1 MIASIETRDKNI
13 TRTLQGFFEKILD
26 TGAADAVLV
35 PSRVSDTPYVKPCL
49 FTRPGR
55 LGQTLPLGPGFFV
68 NAGPM
73 VSRLTRTRGS
83 GKIAVWLRPC
93 EVRAFVELTKLKQGA
108 RDEVI
113 LISMDCPMALS
124 RNEYEAWAG
133 QGPDPDAVE
142 TWIRAV
148 YQGSASEVSGNQ
160 ASGEPGPESREHDPQ
175 TSKDPDT
182 GTREPAGP
190 ETENAEPRGM
200 TGEWPLA
207 GACQVCDTPWPVNAD
222 VSVLLLGSDLDRA
235 IALRGDTRKGDAF
248 LAGLDLASGAE
259 PEARKA
265 VMAGLE
271 TGHASAF
278 QAMDAAVQEQTHTM
292 DRLATFFSAC
302 INCYN
307 CRSVCP
313 VCYCTECVFNTDA
326 MAHDPR
332 QYLAWAGKWGQVPL
346 PFDTLFYH
354 LTRMAHIGCTCV
366 GCGQCSLA
374 CPSHIPVADLFISVS
389 RAARAAFDYV
399 PGRDDAEPLPLSVF
413 RESEFS
419 DIVGMGPGEDT

>member
-1 MIASIETRDKNI
+1 
-13 TRTLQGFFEKILD
+13 
-26 TGAADAVLV
+26 
-35 PSRVSDTPYVKPCL
+35 
-49 FTRPGR
+49 
-55 LGQTLPLGPGFFV
+55 
-68 NAGPM
+68 M

-235 IALRGDTRKGDAF
+235 IALRGTPGKEMRF
-248 LAGLDLASGAE
+248 LPDWTWH
-259 PEARKA
+259 P
-265 VMAGLE
+265 
-271 TGHASAF
+271 
-278 QAMDAAVQEQTHTM
+278 VQNLRHEK
-292 DRLATFFSAC
+292 R
-302 INCYN
+302 
-307 CRSVCP
+307 
-313 VCYCTECVFNTDA
+313 
-326 MAHDPR
+326 
-332 QYLAWAGKWGQVPL
+332 
-346 PFDTLFYH
+346 
-354 LTRMAHIGCTCV
+354 
-366 GCGQCSLA
+366 
-374 CPSHIPVADLFISVS
+374 
-389 RAARAAFDYV
+389 
-399 PGRDDAEPLPLSVF
+399 
-413 RESEFS
+413 
-419 DIVGMGPGEDT
+419 